1 MTDIYDQ
8 EVKLRGKVIKFRK
21 WKVKDKRKYLENI
34 KDVPIARDALIYDC
48 LEDKRLA
55 LDEEELKFMIVQIR
69 MASLS
74 DPIQYN
80 FVCEGCSNPYE
91 YYANLKENISLDGT
105 GVGELAE
112 GNTVFEMGYIQNKD
126 FYQSL
131 YLAGANQD
139 EKDLID
145 FMMHVKSFNG
155 NDGFTF
161 DMLSE
166 FISEMDAVDF
176 EKIFIKW
183 QIMRARVNNVA
194 PVNCPHCGHEEW
206 YEFDALPG
214 FFPQSWGVK

>member
-91 YYANLKENISLDGT
+91 YYANLKEIISLDGT

-112 GNTVFEMGYIQNKD
+112 GNTVFEMGYTQNKD